1 VKQAAY
7 SWGEGGI
14 TTLGRS
20 TASGHGIL
28 ILALWLWRV
37 ATSGRFIL
45 AKLTPK
51 QIGLTV
57 ALAIVAAITAKGVSY
72 LITNSGKPSGPK
84 DISVQASSTPAASVQ
99 ASSTPAAADMWV
111 TSATES
117 SYGVTED
124 QMGADYLDAIGK
136 RVVENLTNLALK
148 AEQNGGPKAPPF
160 TSEGTYEV
168 MSGKKLGVIKIRSQ
182 GRTPMAVIIGIDKQ
196 ELIKVSCLNKEK
208 GGDIVITTGKCR
220 DEINKAF
227 KLS

>member
-1 VKQAAY
+1 M
-7 SWGEGGI
+7 
-14 TTLGRS
+14 
-20 TASGHGIL
+20 
-28 ILALWLWRV
+28 
-37 ATSGRFIL
+37 

-84 DISVQASSTPAASVQ
+84 DISVQASSTPAA
-99 ASSTPAAADMWV
+99 ADMWV

-136 RVVENLTNLALK
+136 AVVENLTNLALK

-196 ELIKVSCLNKEK
+196 ELIKVSCLNKEN

>member
-1 VKQAAY
+1 
-7 SWGEGGI
+7 
-14 TTLGRS
+14 
-20 TASGHGIL
+20 
-28 ILALWLWRV
+28 
-37 ATSGRFIL
+37 
-45 AKLTPK
+45 
-51 QIGLTV
+51 
-57 ALAIVAAITAKGVSY
+57 
-72 LITNSGKPSGPK
+72 
-84 DISVQASSTPAASVQ
+84 
-99 ASSTPAAADMWV
+99 MWV
-111 TSATES
+111 TTATES

-136 RVVENLTNLALK
+136 AVVENLTNLALK

-196 ELIKVSCLNKEK
+196 ELIKVSCLNKEN